1 MTFDPKKSGISIV
14 GVAESPLGE
23 VHSETELSMVA
34 LAAREALGEA
44 GLSLRDV
51 DGLFVNYMGEGGT
64 VQVGEY
70 LGIEPRYADSTDLG
84 GAAFESFI
92 HHGMVA
98 LAAERCD
105 VALICYASRQRS
117 KKSRRML
124 PPSGGS
130 DAYAPD
136 RTTLTDQLQTPYG
149 LPSPIGDFALITARH
164 MHQYGTTR
172 EQIAE
177 VAVAARRWA
186 ERNPKAFMRK
196 PLTIDD
202 VLASPLI
209 AEPIRRLD
217 CCLVTDGG
225 GALVMTRGDRAKD
238 AKKKPVKVLGA
249 AEFHRAWNM
258 AQMGDLTVSAGRES
272 AREAFAMAGISPSDV
287 DVFEPYDAFTIS
299 IVLAVEDLGF
309 CAKGEGGAFVS
320 GGRLAPGG
328 ALPSMTSGGGLSY
341 CHPGALGLLLLI
353 EAVRQLRAES
363 GERQV
368 KDAEVA
374 VAHGIGGSPGSIGST
389 VVLGR
394 G

>member
-1 MTFDPKKSGISIV
+1 
-14 GVAESPLGE
+14 
-23 VHSETELSMVA
+23 MVA
-34 LAAREALGEA
+34 LAAREALDEA
-44 GLSLRDV
+44 GLTLRDV

-70 LGIEPRYADSTDLG
+70 LGIGPRYSDSSDLG
-84 GAAFESFI
+84 GAAFEAFI

-105 VALICYASRQRS
+105 VALICYASRQRT

-130 DAYAPD
+130 DSYAPD
-136 RTTLTDQLQTPYG
+136 RTSLTDQLHTTYG
-149 LPSPIGDFALITARH
+149 IPSPIGDFALIAARH
-164 MHQYGTTR
+164 MHQYGTTP
-172 EQIAE
+172 EQLAE

-186 ERNPKAFMRK
+186 ELNPKAFMRK
-196 PLTIDD
+196 PITIAD
-202 VLASPLI
+202 VTASPLI
-209 AEPIRRLD
+209 ADPLRRLD

-225 GALVMTRGDRAKD
+225 GAVVMTRGDRARD
-238 AKKKPVKVLGA
+238 ARKKPVRVLGA
-249 AEFHRAWNM
+249 AEYHGGWNPP
-258 AQMGDLTVSAGRES
+258 QMGDLTVSAGSES
-272 AREAFAMAGISPSDV
+272 GPEAFAMAGVSPNDV

-299 IVLAVEDLGF
+299 IVMAVEDLGF
-309 CAKGEGGAFVS
+309 CKKGEGGAFVS
-320 GGRLAPGG
+320 EGHLGPGG

-341 CHPGALGLLLLI
+341 CHPGARGLLLLI
-353 EAVRQLRAES
+353 EAVRQIRGEA

-368 KDAEVA
+368 KDVEVA
-374 VAHGIGGSPGSIGST
+374 VAHGIGGCSIGST